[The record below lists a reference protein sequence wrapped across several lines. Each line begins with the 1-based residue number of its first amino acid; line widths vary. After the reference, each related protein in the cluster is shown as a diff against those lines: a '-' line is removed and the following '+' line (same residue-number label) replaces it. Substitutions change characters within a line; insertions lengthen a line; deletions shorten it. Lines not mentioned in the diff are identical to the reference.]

1 LTASFEV
8 RYVDG
13 AAGERVAAARAKA
26 LAALLKW
33 QAGRNDVRRF

>member
-1 LTASFEV
+1 MSMVRRASASLLHG
-8 RYVDG
+8 RT
-13 AAGERVAAARAKA
+13 A